1 MGPLATYFH
10 QMQMQRDQEN
20 PVLTSQQVCEP
31 ECPDPT
37 KIGLSDIMSVVKF
50 LLTVRTQAQLLH
62 WGTYKF
68 STHMALADLY
78 DGLDKLTDEFAELLM
93 GINDSLDFSTQ
104 QISHVVEFSVEPKEF
119 ISQVIEIF
127 KSSRSLFFD
136 TSVQNKFD
144 EILGLLNTTKY
155 KIERLS

>member
-10 QMQMQRDQEN
+10 QMRMQRDEET
-20 PVLTSQQVCEP
+20 PSLDIPQVCEP
-31 ECPDPT
+31 EPPELT
-37 KIGLSDIMSVVKF
+37 KVELPDIMSVVKF

-68 STHMALADLY
+68 STHMALGDLY

-104 QISHVVEFSVEPKEF
+104 QNLHPIELSVEPKEF
-119 ISQVIEIF
+119 ICQVIEIF
-127 KSSRSLFFD
+127 KSSRNLFFD

>member
-10 QMQMQRDQEN
+10 QMQMQREKEH
-20 PVLTSQQVCEP
+20 PTLSTPQVCEP
-31 ECPDPT
+31 DCPEQT
-37 KIGLSDIMSVVKF
+37 KIELPDIMSVVKF
-50 LLTVRTQAQLLH
+50 LLTVRSQAQFLH

-68 STHMALADLY
+68 STHMALGELY
-78 DGLDKLTDEFAELLM
+78 DGLDTLTDEFVELLM
-93 GINDSLDFSTQ
+93 GINDSLDFATQ
-104 QISHVVEFSVEPKEF
+104 QNLNPIQLSIEPKQF
-119 ISQVIEIF
+119 ICQVIEIF
-127 KSSRSLFFD
+127 KSSRNLFFD